1 MRAAVT
7 EAAGTVVVIDRPEPP
22 QPGHGEVLLAP
33 EAVGICGSDYHF
45 FLGELSEQA
54 GGSQFPRV
62 LGHEVGARIAA
73 LGPGCREEL
82 AVGQLVAV
90 WPLIACG
97 HCYPCSVGRPNTCDN
112 FKLIGI
118 HLDGGLQQHL
128 VTSQDQVFPIDVESA
143 GIAAMV
149 EPLSI
154 AVQAVRRAAVQS
166 GEHVVVLGAGPIGQC
181 ICLVAREYG
190 ANVLVVDLQPNRLSI
205 SARMGADTLVWTG
218 AEATIDAAREWAGP
232 AGAPV
237 VFDAT
242 GAAAAVQAMV
252 EIVSSAGRAVQVGMS
267 NQEVSLRIG
276 LLTEKELDLLGVS
289 CCDSDGFAEAVRIA
303 ERRQDA
309 LASVISHEFALE
321 RFPEAVRFAI
331 DNPTEVMKVVIL

>member
-7 EAAGTVVVIDRPEPP
+7 EAVGAVVVIDRDEPP
-22 QPGHGEVLLAP
+22 QPGPGEVLLAP

-73 LGPGCREEL
+73 LGPGCRDEL

-97 HCYPCSVGRPNTCDN
+97 SCYPCSVGRLNTCDN

-128 VTSQDQVFPIDVESA
+128 VTAQEQVFPIAVENP

-149 EPLSI
+149 EPLSV
-154 AVQAVRRAAVQS
+154 AVQAARRAAVRD
-166 GEHVVVLGAGPIGQC
+166 GEQVVVLGAGPIGQC

-190 ANVLVVDLQPNRLSI
+190 AKVLVVDLQPSRLSV
-205 SARMGADTLVWTG
+205 SAIIGADTLVWTG
-218 AEATIDAAREWAGP
+218 AEATIVAAREWAGP

-303 ERRQDA
+303 ERRQEA
-309 LASVISHEFALE
+309 LASVISHEFPLE

-331 DNPTEVMKVVIL
+331 DNPTEVMKVVIR

>member
-1 MRAAVT
+1 MRAAVA
-7 EAAGTVVVIDRPEPP
+7 EAVGAVTLLERDEPP
-22 QPGHGEVLLAP
+22 RPGPGEVLLAP

-45 FLGELSEQA
+45 FLGELSAEA

-73 LGPGCREEL
+73 LGAGCREEL
-82 AVGQLVAV
+82 EVGQLIAL

-118 HLDGGLQQHL
+118 HVDGGLQQHL
-128 VTSQDQVFPIDVESA
+128 VTGQEQVFPIAVESA
-143 GIAAMV
+143 SVAALV

-154 AVQAVRRAAVQS
+154 AVQAVRRANVRT
-166 GEHVVVLGAGPIGQC
+166 GERVVVLGAGPIGQC
-181 ICLVAREYG
+181 ICLVARKYG
-190 ANVLVVDLQPNRLSI
+190 AHVLAVDLQPSRLQL
-205 SARMGADTLVWTG
+205 SAGIGADTLVWTG
-218 AEATIDAAREWAGP
+218 AEQTIEAARAWAGP

-252 EIVSSAGRAVQVGMS
+252 EIVASAGRAVQVGMS
-267 NQEVSLRIG
+267 NQTASIRVG

-289 CCDSDGFAEAVRIA
+289 CCDSSGFAEAVRIA
-303 ERRQDA
+303 ELRHEQ
-309 LASVISHEFALE
+309 LARVVSHEFPLE
-321 RFPEAVRFAI
+321 RFPEALQFAI
-331 DNPTEVMKVVIL
+331 DNPTDVMKVVIL